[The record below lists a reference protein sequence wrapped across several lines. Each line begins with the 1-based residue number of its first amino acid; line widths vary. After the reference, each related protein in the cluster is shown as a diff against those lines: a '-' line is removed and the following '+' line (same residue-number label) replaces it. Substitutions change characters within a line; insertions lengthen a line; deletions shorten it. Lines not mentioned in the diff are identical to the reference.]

1 MHYVKKDISNI
12 ANKMYK
18 SVFRIDF
25 DKPGFYLVDL
35 GRGMTS
41 SKFRKLMV
49 SIKEELSKIH
59 ISKYKK
65 TLIYL
70 SAGRFDQQESTKPH
84 LDGGPEESI
93 LMLGYEPS
101 CVDSIIE
108 IADYTKCAY
117 ELGITP
123 DKFMQEYNP
132 MFEFNKNIL
141 QPYNQEIKSFNKNN
155 YQILCINN
163 SSAPYITNKAY
174 WQGVLHTAT
183 IINSDSLKQRI
194 INSTMF
200 TSASLKTPN
209 IISEDELDHFI
220 NTTEIKQK
228 IYS

>member
-1 MHYVKKDISNI
+1 MQNSKDISNI
-12 ANKMYK
+12 AKKIYK
-18 SVFRIDF
+18 SVFRTNF
-25 DKPGFYLVDL
+25 DEPGFYLVDL
-35 GRGMTS
+35 QRDMTS
-41 SKFRKLMV
+41 NEFRKFMV

-65 TLIYL
+65 TLLYL
-70 SAGRFDQQESTKPH
+70 SVGRFDQQESTKPH

-117 ELGITP
+117 DLGVTP
-123 DKFMQEYNP
+123 DKFMQDYNP

-141 QPYNQEIKSFNKNN
+141 QPYNQEIKSFNKSS

-163 SSAPYITNKAY
+163 SSAPYITNKPY

-183 IINSDSLKQRI
+183 ITNSDSSKQRI

-209 IISEDELDHFI
+209 IISEDEIDYFI
-220 NTTEIKQK
+220 KTTEIKQK